1 MYPTVPVGELG
12 PVGVFNKFKKDEI
25 WALRDKTFD
34 FVGTTMAI
42 GAEPVNRI
50 LSDPKPNVNEAPVDP
65 DEMITNSSI
74 LEYGRIHE

>member
-1 MYPTVPVGELG
+1 
-12 PVGVFNKFKKDEI
+12 
-25 WALRDKTFD
+25 
-34 FVGTTMAI
+34 MAI